1 MTSSISTDL
10 KFPIKRDKNCK
21 NSIKSE
27 VQKHN
32 ITTDFKL
39 LNFLDITGMIKA
51 KGDKRI
57 MFPNIFIIQNLTIKN
72 PIVFTPTIKSFTKLT
87 IGIKFT
93 SKFTFLSPTVNGNK
107 VTEINNAKYT

>member
-1 MTSSISTDL
+1 MDL

-21 NSIKSE
+21 NSIKQE

-32 ITTDFKL
+32 NTTDFKL
-39 LNFLDITGMIKA
+39 LNLLDITGTIKA

-72 PIVFTPTIKSFTKLT
+72 PIVFTPTIKSFTELT

-93 SKFTFLSPTVNGNK
+93 IKFTFLSSIINGNN

>member
-1 MTSSISTDL
+1 MDL

-21 NSIKSE
+21 NSIKQE

-39 LNFLDITGMIKA
+39 LNFLDIIGIIKA
-51 KGDKRI
+51 KGAKRT
-57 MFPNIFIIQNLTIKN
+57 MFPNIFIIQNLTIKK
-72 PIVFTPTIKSFTKLT
+72 PIEFTSTIKSFTELT

-93 SKFTFLSPTVNGNK
+93 IKFTFLSSIINGNK
-107 VTEINNAKYT
+107 VTDINNAKYT